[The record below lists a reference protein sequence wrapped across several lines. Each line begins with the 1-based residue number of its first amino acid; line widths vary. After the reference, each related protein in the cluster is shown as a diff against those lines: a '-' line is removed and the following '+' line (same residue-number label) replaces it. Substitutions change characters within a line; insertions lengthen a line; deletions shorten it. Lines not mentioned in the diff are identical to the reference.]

1 MTPSKLIKRLR
12 VDDPDRFRLAAFDP
26 ADTGDLDK
34 DDVEAMLADDLKRLA
49 ELQQR
54 LYADGRWALSAC
66 GRKDAVDIQGPMT
79 NRIPQGRAAFPNHIN
94 SNFPGATMSP
104 IARFSAALIVA
115 TVAAQTAVLAQGLEV
130 KRYNPSEWTKGRFSE
145 VVTVNGPGKTVYLAG
160 IGAEDENGP
169 AGASA
174 SILHP
179 GNPYEQ
185 CRYAYDKI
193 KRLLAAH
200 GASLADAVK
209 QVVYVTDVRFQA
221 DVAKCRREAYG
232 DGPIPANTFLVIS
245 ALAIPG
251 MLLEI
256 DVTAVVGK

>member
-1 MTPSKLIKRLR
+1 MTCINPRGHGA
-12 VDDPDRFRLAAFDP
+12 FR
-26 ADTGDLDK
+26 
-34 DDVEAMLADDLKRLA
+34 
-49 ELQQR
+49 
-54 LYADGRWALSAC
+54 
-66 GRKDAVDIQGPMT
+66 
-79 NRIPQGRAAFPNHIN
+79 AFPH
-94 SNFPGATMSP
+94 PTW
-104 IARFSAALIVA
+104 SALAIV
-115 TVAAQTAVLAQGLEV
+115 VAATIAAHVAARAQGLEVKGLDV

-145 VVTVNGPGKTVYLAG
+145 VVTVTGVYLAG
-160 IGAEDENGP
+160 VGAEDENAP

-174 SILHP
+174 PIRHL

-193 KRLLAAH
+193 KRLLATH

-209 QVVYVTDVRFQA
+209 QVVCVTDVRFQA

-232 DGPIPANTFLVIS
+232 DGPIPANTFLVIN

-256 DVTAVVGK
+256 DVTAVVAR

>member
-1 MTPSKLIKRLR
+1 MTDITIVPAAVIGPWGASAMSLLKKL
-12 VDDPDRFRLAAFDP
+12 LAFCVIATF
-26 ADTGDLDK
+26 
-34 DDVEAMLADDLKRLA
+34 
-49 ELQQR
+49 
-54 LYADGRWALSAC
+54 
-66 GRKDAVDIQGPMT
+66 
-79 NRIPQGRAAFPNHIN
+79 AA
-94 SNFPGATMSP
+94 AT
-104 IARFSAALIVA
+104 A
-115 TVAAQTAVLAQGLEV
+115 LAQSLAV

-145 VVTVNGPGKTVYLAG
+145 VVTVNGPGKTIYLAG
-160 IGAEDENGP
+160 VGAEDEKAL

-174 SILHP
+174 PILHL

-209 QVVYVTDVRFQA
+209 QVVYVTDVRFQV
-221 DVAKCRREAYG
+221 DVARCRREAYG
-232 DGPIPANTFLVIS
+232 DGPIPANTFLVIQ

-256 DVTAVVGK
+256 DLTAVVAK

>member
-1 MTPSKLIKRLR
+1 MDFASARPHHPSGAIT
-12 VDDPDRFRLAAFDP
+12 V
-26 ADTGDLDK
+26 
-34 DDVEAMLADDLKRLA
+34 
-49 ELQQR
+49 
-54 LYADGRWALSAC
+54 
-66 GRKDAVDIQGPMT
+66 
-79 NRIPQGRAAFPNHIN
+79 
-94 SNFPGATMSP
+94 GATPMSFMQR
-104 IARFSAALIVA
+104 IFSCF
-115 TVAAQTAVLAQGLEV
+115 VAAAIAVPAAASAQSLEV
-130 KRYNPSEWTKGRFSE
+130 KRYNPSEWTKGRFTE
-145 VVTVNGPGKTVYLAG
+145 VVTVNGPGKTIYLAG
-160 IGAEDENGP
+160 VGAEDEKAS

-174 SILHP
+174 PILHL

-200 GASLADAVK
+200 GATLADAVK

-232 DGPIPANTFLVIS
+232 DGPIPANTFLVIQ

-256 DVTAVVGK
+256 DVTAVTAK

>member
-1 MTPSKLIKRLR
+1 MTARGHGA
-12 VDDPDRFRLAAFDP
+12 FRAFAHP
-26 ADTGDLDK
+26 T
-34 DDVEAMLADDLKRLA
+34 
-49 ELQQR
+49 
-54 LYADGRWALSAC
+54 
-66 GRKDAVDIQGPMT
+66 
-79 NRIPQGRAAFPNHIN
+79 RAAL
-94 SNFPGATMSP
+94 
-104 IARFSAALIVA
+104 ALVVVA
-115 TVAAQTAVLAQGLEV
+115 TIAARTVALAQGLEV

-145 VVTVNGPGKTVYLAG
+145 VVTVNGPGKTIYLAG
-160 IGAEDENGP
+160 VGAEDETGP

-174 SILHP
+174 PIRHL

-232 DGPIPANTFLVIS
+232 DGPIPANTFLVIG

-256 DVTAVVGK
+256 DVTAVVAK

>member
-1 MTPSKLIKRLR
+1 MTCMNPRGHGAFR
-12 VDDPDRFRLAAFDP
+12 VFAHPTRSALAIVMA
-26 ADTGDLDK
+26 AII
-34 DDVEAMLADDLKRLA
+34 
-49 ELQQR
+49 
-54 LYADGRWALSAC
+54 
-66 GRKDAVDIQGPMT
+66 AV
-79 NRIPQGRAAFPNHIN
+79 
-94 SNFPGATMSP
+94 
-104 IARFSAALIVA
+104 
-115 TVAAQTAVLAQGLEV
+115 QTAALAQGLDVKGLDV

-145 VVTVNGPGKTVYLAG
+145 VVTVTGPGKIIYLAG
-160 IGAEDENGP
+160 VGAEDEKGP

-174 SILHP
+174 PIRHLGS
-179 GNPYEQ
+179 PYEQ

-232 DGPIPANTFLVIS
+232 DGPIPANTFLVIN

-256 DVTAVVGK
+256 DVTAVAAK